1 MAACASETSVNL
13 HCQTVQR
20 HISDDCNILSLF
32 FFTLIGSNDGR
43 NVVTYDS
50 HNLFCNEHCL
60 VPCLFSSM
68 KDIKSRT
75 K

>member
-1 MAACASETSVNL
+1 MTAFASETSLNL
-13 HCQTVQR
+13 YCQTVQR
-20 HISDDCNILSLF
+20 HISDDCNILIL
-32 FFTLIGSNDGR
+32 FTLIGSNGGR

-50 HNLFCNEHCL
+50 HNLYCNEHCL

-68 KDIKSRT
+68 KDTKSQT